1 MLPLYKNLTPTKDN
15 QFKDRNKF
23 SVSAALSDKD
33 VDESILGGD
42 ISTTTV
48 GGIRQRKTKL
58 AVLSGSDDA
67 QGPSLRSLDKSPPKR
82 RAKVQSTNKFKNLVE
97 WIIDTCKVLSLF
109 VLLLTGLY
117 ITLRTDFSRS
127 KSTSIAS
134 PTTTSVVSPP
144 NDTTATPKSM
154 NKLQYQNHVAS
165 QFKCKDGIGVGIF
178 NDDYC
183 DCSDGSDE
191 PYTSACSNL
200 LVQNATY
207 PCSHG
212 LINKDNLAL
221 RIYPSRIKDGVID
234 CPDGSDEI
242 VSIS

>member
-1 MLPLYKNLTPTKDN
+1 MLPLYKNLTPTKDDK
-15 QFKDRNKF
+15 FIDRNKF
-23 SVSAALSDKD
+23 SVTAALSDKD
-33 VDESILGGD
+33 IDDSILGGD
-42 ISTTTV
+42 KSTITV

-58 AVLSGSDDA
+58 TVLSGSDDA
-67 QGPSLRSLDKSPPKR
+67 QGPSLRSLDKLPSKR
-82 RAKVQSTNKFKNLVE
+82 RAKVQSNSKFKNLVE
-97 WIIDTCKVLSLF
+97 WIMDTFKVFSLF
-109 VLLLTGLY
+109 LLLLAGLY
-117 ITLRTDFSRS
+117 ITLRADFSRS
-127 KSTSIAS
+127 TSTSIAS
-134 PTTTSVVSPP
+134 PATTSVVSAP
-144 NDTTATPKSM
+144 NDTTATPKLM
-154 NKLQYQNHVAS
+154 NKLKDPKRIAS

-200 LVQNATY
+200 LVQNASY

-212 LINKDNLAL
+212 LINKGNLAL

-242 VSIS
+242 VMTS